1 MSIGSISIPRGARGA
16 SQPQTSRLLKFL
28 TNIILTSLFLYCC
41 CCCVAKSCPDLL
53 QLHGLQPARLLC
65 PWDSPDK
72 NPGVGCHFF
81 LQGIFPFQR
90 HHTRSTRKWKCQS
103 LSCVQLFVTPWI
115 IAARLCPWNSQGK
128 NTGVGSHLLLQDIFP
143 NQGSNPGLLHCR
155 QML

>member
-1 MSIGSISIPRGARGA
+1 MGGRGDILSVQNQENLFQRTQASNEFEGDGKMVCSVRMIRFMSTGSISIPRGARGA

-53 QLHGLQPARLLC
+53 QLHGLKPARLLC

-81 LQGIFPFQR
+81 LQGTSP
-90 HHTRSTRKWKCQS
+90 T
-103 LSCVQLFVTPWI
+103 
-115 IAARLCPWNSQGK
+115 
-128 NTGVGSHLLLQDIFP
+128 
-143 NQGSNPGLLHCR
+143 PGLNLGLPYCY
-155 QML
+155 QP